1 MEFKIANENKNDDN
15 VEDKKKNINN
25 DEFKKKMK
33 KMAIYIMGGFVIL
46 MVILAIMSLF
56 TKKNYSYDEVENI
69 LKSSAINYFADHKKN
84 LPVNA
89 NQIVEIT
96 DKTLTSSEY
105 MKSLDEYLKS
115 GVSCSGKVVVR
126 KVDNNYSYTPYLDCG
141 SSYSSKPLYTAL
153 TKKVVTSGDGIYK
166 TNNGYVF
173 RGENVNNYVQ
183 LDKRLW
189 RVVKINSDNSIILLL
204 DGSYI
209 FSYPWDDR
217 YNKELDYNA
226 GINDYNASR
235 VKSYLNDIYND
246 NDEDDAILSKSDR
259 LRLVKFNLCIGSRSI
274 EDSSKD
280 NSLECSQTVA
290 NQKIGLLTVSDY
302 MNASLDA
309 SCNNATSY
317 SCQNYNYLVTVD
329 SSWWLGTSVAGTTD
343 EVFSVG
349 DVGVVN
355 NESASGY
362 ADIRP
367 IVSLSN
373 TTFIS
378 GGKGTKNNPYKLK

>member
-1 MEFKIANENKNDDN
+1 MEFKIANEKKNDDN
-15 VEDKKKNINN
+15 VEDKKKTVNN
-25 DEFKKKMK
+25 DEFKKRMK

-69 LKSSAINYFADHKKN
+69 LKSSAMNYFADHKKN

-115 GVSCSGKVVVR
+115 DVSCSGKVVVR
-126 KVDNNYSYTPYLDCG
+126 KVDKNYSYTPYLDCG

-166 TNNGYVF
+166 TNDGYTF
-173 RGENVNNYVQ
+173 RGENVNNYVK
-183 LDKRLW
+183 LDKSLW
-189 RVVKINSDNSIILLL
+189 RVVKINSDNSIVLLL
-204 DGSYI
+204 DGTYA
-209 FSYPWDDR
+209 FNYTWDDR

-226 GINDYNASR
+226 GINAYNASR

-274 EDSSKD
+274 GDSSKD

-317 SCQNYNYLVTVD
+317 SCQNYNYLATAD
-329 SSWWLGTSVAGTTD
+329 SDWWLATSVAGTTD
-343 EVFSVG
+343 SVFSVG
-349 DVGVVN
+349 DVGVIN
-355 NESASGY
+355 NESASSY

>member
-15 VEDKKKNINN
+15 VEDTKKNVNN
-25 DEFKKKMK
+25 DELKKRMK

-46 MVILAIMSLF
+46 MVILAILSLF
-56 TKKNYSYDEVENI
+56 TKKNYSYDDIETI
-69 LKSSAINYFADHKKN
+69 LKNSAIDYFSDHKKN

-105 MKSLDEYLKS
+105 MKSLDEYVKS

-126 KVDNNYSYTPYLDCG
+126 KVDNNYSYIPYLDCG

-166 TNNGYVF
+166 TNDGYVF

-183 LDKRLW
+183 LDKSLW
-189 RVVKINSDNSIILLL
+189 RVVKINSDNSIVLLL
-204 DGSYI
+204 NGSYS
-209 FSYPWDDR
+209 FGYSWDDR

-226 GINDYNASR
+226 GINDYKASR
-235 VKSYLNDIYND
+235 IKSYLNDIYND

-259 LRLVKFNLCIGSRSI
+259 LRLVKFNLCIGSRSTG
-274 EDSSKD
+274 EASKD

-290 NQKIGLLTVSDY
+290 DQKIGLLTVSDY

-309 SCNNATSY
+309 SCDSSISY
-317 SCQNYNYLVTVD
+317 SCQNYNYLATAD
-329 SSWWLGTSVAGTTD
+329 SDWWLGTSVYGTTD

-349 DVGVVN
+349 DVGVIN
-355 NESASGY
+355 NESASSY